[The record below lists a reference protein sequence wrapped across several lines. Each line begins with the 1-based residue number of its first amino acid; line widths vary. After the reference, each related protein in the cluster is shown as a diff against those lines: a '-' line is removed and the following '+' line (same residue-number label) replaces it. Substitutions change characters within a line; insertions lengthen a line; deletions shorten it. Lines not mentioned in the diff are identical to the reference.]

1 MPSDATGLAGRR
13 VLSISIG
20 YDFAAEV
27 VAGLADLGAEFV
39 RLGARMDTSS
49 RASVAAAIGQAIANF
64 GAPDLVVLSIVP
76 QAAMRPAQI
85 AEMAE
90 DTWREAAMEG
100 LRTTL
105 RVLQGLAPHLKA
117 NGGAVVFVAPSS
129 SLVGTPAMIA
139 LTTLLEGQRGL
150 MKSVAR
156 QWGASGVTLN
166 WVAVAPRAAAP
177 FEGVRL
183 AAKPDA
189 VSVALGRAP
198 ALREEI
204 APVLGFLSSAAGR
217 SITGATL
224 ILDGGEWMAP

>member
-1 MPSDATGLAGRR
+1 MPSDASGLAGRR
-13 VLSISIG
+13 VLSIAIG
-20 YDFAAEV
+20 YDFAAEA
-27 VAGLADLGAEFV
+27 VAGLADLGAEIV
-39 RLGARMDTSS
+39 RLGESMDTRS
-49 RASVAAAIGQAIANF
+49 RASVAVAIDKVIADL

-76 QAAMRPAQI
+76 EAAMQPAQI
-85 AEMAE
+85 TAMAE
-90 DTWREAAMEG
+90 HAWREAAMEG

-105 RVLQGLAPHLKA
+105 RVLQGLAPHMKA

-129 SLVGTPAMIA
+129 SLVGTPAMTA

-177 FEGVRL
+177 FDGVRL

-204 APVLGFLSSAAGR
+204 APVLGFLGSRAGR

-224 ILDGGEWMAP
+224 VLDGGEWMTP